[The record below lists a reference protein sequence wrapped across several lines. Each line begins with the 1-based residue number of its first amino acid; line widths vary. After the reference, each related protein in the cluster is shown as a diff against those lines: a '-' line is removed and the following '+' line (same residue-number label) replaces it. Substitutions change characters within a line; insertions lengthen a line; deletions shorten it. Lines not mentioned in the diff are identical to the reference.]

1 MSKGGGQPAQQTT
14 QASLPKGFESAI
26 LGTPQPFSLKNPL
39 YMGDGGSR
47 FFPPG
52 FGGGAQGPQ
61 EDYFKGTL
69 PEAQD
74 LFMQGLLAP
83 APTQGETTQQALAQ
97 QQALAGQIQSDFL
110 PQISGIFGSLGDQS
124 GAIADMATQD
134 MRDAFA
140 RQVTPSIQQGAI
152 QAGQLGSSRQGIA
165 EGLAN
170 AELEK
175 DIAGTRAQILQ
186 QGASKQ
192 LAFAPQLLQMLG
204 APSSLLGQVGAQQD
218 AFAQAG
224 AESQFQNLLRLAQL
238 QQGFIPGAST
248 TTISTPQEQ
257 SSINKALSGGLAG
270 FAATGNPW
278 VAGGAALLSLLG

>member
-1 MSKGGGQPAQQTT
+1 MSKGGSQPATQTT

-26 LGTPQPFSLKNPL
+26 LGTPRGSFNLERPVW
-39 YMGDGGSR
+39 MGDGGSR
-47 FFPPG
+47 FLPT
-52 FGGGAQGPQ
+52 GGMQGPAQ
-61 EDYFKGTL
+61 DTFKGTL

-83 APTQGETTQQALAQ
+83 TPTQGETTQEAMAAQ
-97 QQALAGQIQSDFL
+97 KALAGDIQGSFL

-140 RQVTPSIQQGAI
+140 RRVVPTIEQGAI

-165 EGLAN
+165 EGLAR

-175 DIAGTRAQILQ
+175 DIAGMRASILQ
-186 QGASKQ
+186 QGAGKQ
-192 LAFAPQLLQMLG
+192 LAFAPQLMQMLG
-204 APSSLLGQVGAQQD
+204 APSSILGQVGAQEDQ
-218 AFAQAG
+218 FAQAG
-224 AESQFQNLLRLAQL
+224 AESQFQNLLRLAQI

-248 TTISTPQEQ
+248 TTTTTPQEQ
-257 SSINKALSGGLAG
+257 GGIRKALGGGLAG
-270 FAATGNPW
+270 WAATGNPFG
-278 VAGGAALLSLLG
+278 AGGAALLSLLV